1 MKKSNSILKENNSSQ
16 PIKTSDQ
23 NFIIDNTKRGEIL
36 NSLIMGTTAVEI
48 AENLRISLPQLYKI
62 LNQDAKFKEEF
73 SKAQEIGMRTL
84 VEKMLILYDN
94 KPDKLD
100 NADLFF
106 LKERSAFL
114 RWLAPKV
121 SSFFVEKQHIKTDND
136 TKISI
141 SFESGFD
148 KGETIELSP
157 DDFEF
162 TPPDSEV
169 NPQGKTD

>member
-1 MKKSNSILKENNSSQ
+1 MPNNDL
-16 PIKTSDQ
+16 PLIKTSDQ
-23 NFIIDNTKRGEIL
+23 NFIIENLIL
-36 NSLIMGTTAVEI
+36 GRTSIEI
-48 AENLRISLPQLYKI
+48 AKDLDIPLTKFYKI
-62 LNQDAKFKEEF
+62 LNQDQKFKEEF

-84 VEKMLILYDN
+84 IEKMLMLFEN
-94 KPDKLD
+94 KPQDLEP
-100 NADLFF
+100 ADLLFLREKKDF
-106 LKERSAFL
+106 LK
-114 RWLAPKV
+114 WLAPKV

-148 KGETIELSP
+148 KGDTIELSP